1 MQKTT
6 FRAVGQEL
14 RAAFHSSLRMALPL
28 LRNITALPLPALLLT
43 CLGMAL
49 ILTLLPLALLL
60 FIGFLALRLLGLFG
74 TPAATPVG
82 HLVAETPPR

>member
-1 MQKTT
+1 MQKNT

-14 RAAFHSSLRMALPL
+14 RAAFHSSRSMALPL
-28 LRNITALPLPALLLT
+28 LRSITALPLPALLMT

-60 FIGFLALRLLGLFG
+60 FIGFLALRLLGLSG
-74 TPAATPVG
+74 TPAARSNG
-82 HLVAETPPR
+82 HLAAETPPQ